1 MASSMKKP
9 LLSDSKKEEEPI
21 FIADEADDGGQG
33 SGDDGKPF
41 VFNKTGL
48 SSAEAKRL
56 LELHGLNALPEKKVP
71 KWKIFL
77 NLLIAPM
84 PLMIF
89 AAAFIEWSIGNMPDM
104 CILLFINFAN
114 AGIGFY
120 ETVKAGDAVE
130 ALKKSLKP
138 KATVKRDGKWQVIDG
153 TTVVPGDMVLLASGS
168 AMPAD
173 CRVNVRERA
182 PGSEVA
188 IQQID
193 VDQAALTG
201 ESLPV
206 TLYEGDKTLM
216 GSTVVRGETEGTVE
230 FTGSN
235 TFFGKTAALLADTEE
250 LSNVQML
257 LISIVRN
264 LTILSL
270 VMCAIVL
277 FYVMSIVP
285 FMEALSFVVVLM
297 VASIPMAME
306 IVTTTTLALGSK
318 ELTKHGA
325 IVTRLAAIE
334 DMAGM
339 AILCSDKTGTLTL
352 NEMHIQEN
360 TPVYSPGETQYS
372 LLRLAAMAAK
382 WHEPARDAL
391 DKLVLGCDT
400 NPNGVDLKSM
410 ECIEQLDYLP
420 FDPVIK
426 RTEGTVKDTSG
437 KINGGQK
444 FKTSKGAPQVLLKLV
459 EQAGGCDAALKKKI
473 EQDVTALGKR
483 GIRAIAVAKTDE
495 AGTWKMMGLLTFLD
509 PPRPDTKETVRLSRE
524 NGVAVKMITGDHLL
538 IAMETSRVLDMGD
551 CIQSAEGL
559 PLLDKETKAKPAN
572 LGRDFGDRF
581 LAADGFAQ
589 TYPEHKYLIVE
600 GLRELNYRVGMTGD
614 GVNDSPALKRADVG
628 IAVFG
633 ATDAA
638 KAAADIVLTQ
648 PGLSTIVDGIL
659 ISRRIWCRVR
669 SFLTYRIAATLQLLT
684 FFFISVFA
692 YRPSEY
698 MPKDWQNDKE
708 FTDTVEWPP
717 FFHMPVLM
725 LMLITLLNDG
735 TLITIGYDYAV
746 APKTPPKWNLPFL
759 FSMAFV
765 QAFVAMISSVN
776 LLHIL
781 LHSWDENSLMRQLGL
796 GGISYGKITSSVY
809 LKVSV
814 SDFLTLF
821 SARAGGDWFFM
832 VKPAPVLMCGAMVAL
847 TCSTCFAMF
856 WPKSYPDG
864 IQTEGLVESP
874 PYMLEVFVWS
884 WSLTWWLAEDAAKV
898 FCRWI
903 VTKYNI
909 FDINNA
915 GMMEM
920 TPKAKQIQEQMRR
933 DAANPPAH

>member
-1 MASSMKKP
+1 M
-9 LLSDSKKEEEPI
+9 
-21 FIADEADDGGQG
+21 G
-33 SGDDGKPF
+33 
-41 VFNKTGL
+41 
-48 SSAEAKRL
+48 
-56 LELHGLNALPEKKVP
+56 
-71 KWKIFL
+71 
-77 NLLIAPM
+77 
-84 PLMIF
+84 
-89 AAAFIEWSIGNMPDM
+89 
-104 CILLFINFAN
+104 ILLFINFAN
-114 AGIGFY
+114 AAIGFY
-120 ETVKAGDAVE
+120 ETTKAADAVE

-138 KATVKRDGKWQVIDG
+138 KATVRRDGKWQVIDG

-173 CRVNVRERA
+173 CRVNVKIRA
-182 PGSEVA
+182 PGSEVV
-188 IQQID
+188 ISQID

-230 FTGSN
+230 YTGSN

-250 LSNVQML
+250 LSNVQYL
-257 LISIVRN
+257 LITIVRN
-264 LTILSL
+264 LTLLSL
-270 VMCAIVL
+270 VMCTIVL
-277 FYVMSIVP
+277 FYVWTIVT
-285 FMEALSFVVVLM
+285 FMEALSFAVVLM

-352 NEMHIQEN
+352 NEMHIQEH

-420 FDPVIK
+420 FDPIIK
-426 RTEGTVKDTSG
+426 RTQGTVKDKSK
-437 KINGGQK
+437 KINGGAS

-459 EQAGGCDAALKKKI
+459 ERAGGCDATTKKAI
-473 EQDVTALGKR
+473 EKDVTELGKR

-495 AGTWKMMGLLTFLD
+495 QGVWRMMGLLTFLD
-509 PPRPDTKETVRLSRE
+509 PPRPDTKETVRLSKE

-538 IAMETSRVLDMGD
+538 IALETSRVLDMGGI
-551 CIQSAEGL
+551 IQTADGL
-559 PLLDKETKAKPAN
+559 PLLDPKTKAKPQN
-572 LGRDFGDRF
+572 LGRDFGDKF

-600 GLRELNYRVGMTGD
+600 GLRELGYRVGMTGD

-638 KAAADIVLTQ
+638 KAAADIVLTE
-648 PGLSTIVDGIL
+648 PGLSTIVEGIL

-669 SFLTYRIAATLQLLT
+669 SFLTYRIAATLQLLC
-684 FFFISVFA
+684 FFFIAVFA
-692 YRPSEY
+692 YRPNEY
-698 MPKDWQNDKE
+698 MPKDWQNDPE
-708 FTDTVEWPP
+708 FMDTQEWPP

-735 TLITIGYDYAV
+735 TLITIGYDLAV
-746 APKTPPKWNLPFL
+746 APQTPPQWNMPFL

-765 QAFVAMISSVN
+765 QSFVA
-776 LLHIL
+776 
-781 LHSWDENSLMRQLGL
+781 
-796 GGISYGKITSSVY
+796 
-809 LKVSV
+809 
-814 SDFLTLF
+814 
-821 SARAGGDWFFM
+821 
-832 VKPAPVLMCGAMVAL
+832 
-847 TCSTCFAMF
+847 
-856 WPKSYPDG
+856 
-864 IQTEGLVESP
+864 
-874 PYMLEVFVWS
+874 
-884 WSLTWWLAEDAAKV
+884 SLTG
-898 FCRWI
+898 RSPRPS
-903 VTKYNI
+903 T
-909 FDINNA
+909 
-915 GMMEM
+915 
-920 TPKAKQIQEQMRR
+920 
-933 DAANPPAH
+933 